1 MGHLQVKVRR
11 IKVIRDM
18 FALKV
23 VVTYNSDSQLQYD
36 LSQ

>member
-18 FALKV
+18 FALKIV
-23 VVTYNSDSQLQYD
+23 FTYNSDSQLQYD
-36 LSQ
+36 LPQ